1 MVKLTEK
8 LLCLLLCAAIFCGIA
23 VSSSGSSAKAEE
35 VVSSLSAE
43 ELAKMPKYDGR
54 DYGIVTPVK
63 DQGTTN
69 LCWAYSSVAAA
80 EASILKSGIDPTA
93 TKDSLSLNPTAV
105 AYRVFRRTA
114 DPLGNTGGE
123 QKSGDFTQ
131 ATGNPLYA
139 AKLFSMWWAPLAGSQ
154 ASADPY
160 ENPSYRFENAYY
172 IPDNRSDPDAYIAAV
187 KEAVATYGAVTFQY
201 NNMRE
206 TAYYNP
212 KFEGGGGSSPHA
224 CTVVGWD
231 DTIPA
236 SRFQPGGATRNGG
249 WLIKNSYN
257 SLEYFWLSYDN
268 TSSSVY
274 AFTFAPKEKY
284 DFNYYYDGNLDDFSL
299 RKDKYVA
306 NVFRAQKGGEN
317 GKSEY
322 IKAVNVGVSGEN
334 VTVEVEVFKNLDYPF
349 GGQSDVP
356 TSGGF
361 SASKKTITSSHGGY
375 LTVELDS
382 PVKVE
387 KDEWFSVIVR
397 VSNPEN
403 DAKIVTAYKDVK
415 TLSYAN
421 GGYGWSSLGN
431 FVGRIKAYTSLEED
445 EKTPSTPLCV
455 NGVNVSLNESISLFF
470 AVSDTS
476 EYSDVY
482 MEFSSNG
489 KTLKNRDRMTL
500 KDVECYRYSDI
511 SAKQGNDEVTA
522 VLVGT
527 FNGKEY
533 RSEPFS
539 YSVADYC
546 YSRIAKSESAAFKRV
561 CVDLLDYCSA
571 AQIYFNYNTDNLAN
585 ARLTDEQRKFGSAS
599 YEPLTDNS
607 FKESKEEYGIK
618 AFNLVYKDVIN
629 VIVAVDAPSTQGLSA
644 RVEFDGIVYVI
655 DDFYEVVLNGQRYF
669 AFDFTKIPP
678 NKFKSI
684 FTITLEV
691 FGKPVGVQGAYSIES
706 YLARRMQLSTST
718 DYRNLME
725 ATAKYGDSCKAYFG

>member
-139 AKLFSMWWAPLAGSQ
+139 AKLFSMWWAPVAGSQ

-445 EKTPSTPLCV
+445 APTLPDFKVASAFLSLGESIALNFRVRKDVCDAYENIYAIVECDGDKRRINGVTDESGRLRFLYDNLTPSMAKVPVVFTLYGTANGQEYSHTVEYSVYQYCV
-455 NGVNVSLNESISLFF
+455 NMFNKTEDVTLKRLLTDLLNYAASAQVYTNYRTDDLANAGFDQTYATKTFEEPVSQFDKAYVKTDSPSVVWKSVALRLTDSVNVRFQFSASDLSGLSVRFSIGDYKYETSEFFVVDGKTDRYYVLFKDILPREMREAF
-470 AVSDTS
+470 TVTAYRNGVPVSDTIM
-476 EYSDVY
+476 YSIQSYAV
-482 MEFSSNG
+482 G
-489 KTLKNRDRMTL
+489 KTELGTPL
-500 KDVECYRYSDI
+500 AEI
-511 SAKQGNDEVTA
+511 
-522 VLVGT
+522 LV
-527 FNGKEY
+527 
-533 RSEPFS
+533 
-539 YSVADYC
+539 AM
-546 YSRIAKSESAAFKRV
+546 
-561 CVDLLDYCSA
+561 L
-571 AQIYFNYNTDNLAN
+571 
-585 ARLTDEQRKFGSAS
+585 
-599 YEPLTDNS
+599 
-607 FKESKEEYGIK
+607 
-618 AFNLVYKDVIN
+618 
-629 VIVAVDAPSTQGLSA
+629 
-644 RVEFDGIVYVI
+644 
-655 DDFYEVVLNGQRYF
+655 
-669 AFDFTKIPP
+669 
-678 NKFKSI
+678 
-684 FTITLEV
+684 
-691 FGKPVGVQGAYSIES
+691 
-706 YLARRMQLSTST
+706 
-718 DYRNLME
+718 
-725 ATAKYGDSCKAYFG
+725 KYGDSCKAYFG

>member
-8 LLCLLLCAAIFCGIA
+8 LLSLLLCAAIFCGIA

-139 AKLFSMWWAPLAGSQ
+139 AKLFSMWWAPVAGSQ

-356 TSGGF
+356 TSGGV
-361 SASKKTITSSHGGY
+361 SAAKKTITSSHGGY

-387 KDEWFSVIVR
+387 NGEWFSVIVR

-445 EKTPSTPLCV
+445 APTLPDFKVASAFLSLGESIALNFRVRKDVCDTYENIYAIVECDGDKRRINGVTDESGRLRFLYDNLTPSMAKVPVVFTLYGTANGQEYSHTVEYSVYQYCV
-455 NGVNVSLNESISLFF
+455 NMFNKTEDVALKRLLTDLLNYAASAQVYTNYRTDDLANAGFDQTYATKTFEEPVSQVDKAYVKTDSPSVVWKSVALLLTDSVNVRFQFSASDLSGLSVMFSIGDYKYETSEFF
-470 AVSDTS
+470 AVDGKTDRYYVLFGGILPREMREAFTVTAYRNGVPVSDTVM
-476 EYSDVY
+476 YSIQSYAV
-482 MEFSSNG
+482 G
-489 KTLKNRDRMTL
+489 KTELGTPLAETL
-500 KDVECYRYSDI
+500 
-511 SAKQGNDEVTA
+511 
-522 VLVGT
+522 
-527 FNGKEY
+527 
-533 RSEPFS
+533 
-539 YSVADYC
+539 VAM
-546 YSRIAKSESAAFKRV
+546 
-561 CVDLLDYCSA
+561 L
-571 AQIYFNYNTDNLAN
+571 
-585 ARLTDEQRKFGSAS
+585 
-599 YEPLTDNS
+599 
-607 FKESKEEYGIK
+607 
-618 AFNLVYKDVIN
+618 
-629 VIVAVDAPSTQGLSA
+629 
-644 RVEFDGIVYVI
+644 
-655 DDFYEVVLNGQRYF
+655 
-669 AFDFTKIPP
+669 
-678 NKFKSI
+678 
-684 FTITLEV
+684 
-691 FGKPVGVQGAYSIES
+691 
-706 YLARRMQLSTST
+706 
-718 DYRNLME
+718 
-725 ATAKYGDSCKAYFG
+725 KYGDSCKAYFG